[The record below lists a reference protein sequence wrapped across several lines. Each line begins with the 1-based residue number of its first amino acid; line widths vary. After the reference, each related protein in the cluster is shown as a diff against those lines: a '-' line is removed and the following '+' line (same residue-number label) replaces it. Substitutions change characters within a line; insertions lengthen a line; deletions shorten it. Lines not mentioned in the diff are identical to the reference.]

1 MSQVSRRHLPEKVSN
16 QIFDMFLSTITSLNS
31 PTSVNNFIEDLLSPI
46 EQIMLGKRLAIAYM
60 IQKGYT
66 QRKIVD
72 TLKVGIATVSKI
84 SLAMKRANNGY
95 SMVIL
100 HMLKIQK
107 VSDFFERL
115 DEKLDHLLPPKGA
128 NWSEH
133 YKRTNKERQKNK
145 RAF

>member
-1 MSQVSRRHLPEKVSN
+1 MTQVSRRYLPQKVSS
-16 QIFDMFLSTITSLNS
+16 QIFDMFLTTITSLS
-31 PTSVNNFIEDLLSPI
+31 TPASVNSFIEDLLSPT

-72 TLKVGIATVSKI
+72 TLKVSIATVGKI
-84 SLAMKRANNGY
+84 SLSMKKPNNGY
-95 SMVIL
+95 SMVIS

-107 VSDFFERL
+107 VSDFFDKIE
-115 DEKLDHLLPPKGA
+115 EKLDGLMPPKGG
-128 NWSEH
+128 NWSAH
-133 YKRTNKERQKNK
+133 YARTSKERAKKK